1 VAESRRASYECAA
14 QRSHRLATSKAYSFP
29 KGFDYARDE
38 IFIAQFRRIFRE
50 GKAGEHPEEARPQ
63 QGGSNVYRRNVRAHP
78 AVPLADDFAMACV
91 SSASER
97 TATAA
102 GVLCSKNRI
111 TFRPRR

>member
-1 VAESRRASYECAA
+1 M
-14 QRSHRLATSKAYSFP
+14 LATSKAYSFP
-29 KGFDYARDE
+29 KSFDYARDE
-38 IFIAQFRRIFRE
+38 IFISQFRRIFRD
-50 GKAGEHPEEARPQ
+50 GNAGEFPAGALPEL
-63 QGGSNVYRRNVRAHP
+63 GGSNVYRRNVRAHP
-78 AVPLADDFAMACV
+78 AVPLADYFAMACV